1 MDSLRRI
8 VRTEVK
14 KYAGNG
20 VGVNIRLFPILDD
33 ERAIYAVNAVDHP
46 HRIDDA
52 GVVILARVVKDIV
65 VIEEDLTDKKLVDAL
80 TSAGI
85 KRDQICLAYNGDS
98 LPDADQ
104 YTLDI

>member
-1 MDSLRRI
+1 MDNLRRI
-8 VRTEVK
+8 VRAEVR

-20 VGVNIRLFPILDD
+20 RGANVLLFPILDD
-33 ERAIYAVNAVDHP
+33 ERSIYAVNAVPYPD
-46 HRIDDA
+46 REEIAD
-52 GVVILARVVKDIV
+52 VVILARVVKDIV
-65 VIEEDLTDKKLVDAL
+65 VIEEDLADKKLVDAL

-104 YTLDI
+104 YSLDI